1 MERMTDFITYNLEVA
16 VLIAVFYLFYRL
28 LLSRETFHRVNRIV
42 LLSTAVL
49 SFILP
54 FCVIT
59 WHKTVLAEM
68 PVPVEVHEAAAV
80 TLEQSSSWQIYV
92 VILFFIGLTG
102 VVLHTLLSTFKVVGI
117 IRNGTRISQEEGI
130 TLVITRKQTAPFSW
144 MRYIVINESD
154 YADSENR
161 PAIILHERGHIRC
174 HHSWDLLLCDL
185 LTSLQ
190 WFNPV
195 IWMLKSDLR
204 ALHEYEAD
212 AAVLQCGID
221 AKQYQYLLVIKA
233 IGNSGLGYSVAN
245 SLSHSILKNR
255 INMMLRKKSHKMN
268 LLKALFILPVVGVTL
283 AVQAKTQTEIEYM
296 ASEPD
301 VQTMSIQNQPT
312 GKLTIQAQVV
322 DKESKKPMA
331 GVTVLVKGTK
341 FGTITDTEGFFTLK
355 DVEEGAE
362 VNLDFIDY
370 ETAVIT
376 AVETVNGSQ
385 INMIREGEAP
395 VHNGVKINSVV
406 KAGEAKKV
414 NDKEITVHGNV
425 VDEKSQPFAGV
436 LVQIEGTKIGT
447 VTDMDGKFTI
457 KANPGD
463 KLSFKYVDYNSQEFA
478 VPIELKGDNCK
489 VTLRLSKTVAY
500 SEAKESGSKIDADLY
515 VDDVKVESID
525 DINPDDIESMN
536 VVKKEGERNKIYI
549 KLKKK

>member
-1 MERMTDFITYNLEVA
+1 
-16 VLIAVFYLFYRL
+16 
-28 LLSRETFHRVNRIV
+28 
-42 LLSTAVL
+42 
-49 SFILP
+49 
-54 FCVIT
+54 
-59 WHKTVLAEM
+59 
-68 PVPVEVHEAAAV
+68 
-80 TLEQSSSWQIYV
+80 
-92 VILFFIGLTG
+92 
-102 VVLHTLLSTFKVVGI
+102 
-117 IRNGTRISQEEGI
+117 
-130 TLVITRKQTAPFSW
+130 
-144 MRYIVINESD
+144 
-154 YADSENR
+154 
-161 PAIILHERGHIRC
+161 
-174 HHSWDLLLCDL
+174 
-185 LTSLQ
+185 
-190 WFNPV
+190 
-195 IWMLKSDLR
+195 
-204 ALHEYEAD
+204 
-212 AAVLQCGID
+212 
-221 AKQYQYLLVIKA
+221 
-233 IGNSGLGYSVAN
+233 
-245 SLSHSILKNR
+245 
-255 INMMLRKKSHKMN
+255 
-268 LLKALFILPVVGVTL
+268 
-283 AVQAKTQTEIEYM
+283 
-296 ASEPD
+296 
-301 VQTMSIQNQPT
+301 
-312 GKLTIQAQVV
+312 
-322 DKESKKPMA
+322 MA

-463 KLSFKYVDYNSQEFA
+463 KLNFKYVDYNSQEFA